1 MHPVINEDILKIK
14 SAITSWELLR
24 DTTVLI
30 TGANGFI
37 PAYMVETI
45 MYLNKTEN
53 FNTKIIALVRN
64 KEKANSRFLHL
75 KDLPELEFLIQDVCS
90 EIKIDEPVNFIIH
103 AASQASPKYYGID
116 PIGTLQANTIGT
128 FNILKFSESQK
139 ELKSLLYFSS
149 AEIYGNV
156 NELSEGV
163 KESYSGALDPMVL
176 RACYA
181 ESKRMG
187 ETMCNSWFHQKD
199 TPAKIIRI
207 FHTYGPGMDLNDGR
221 VFADFVKNIVNKKD
235 IEIKSDGKA
244 VRAFCYLSDTI
255 TGAFKVLL
263 DAPSGE
269 VYNIGNEFC
278 QSDMNNLAEI
288 LIKIDNKSELK
299 IVRKFR
305 NNNEYLESRVNKIV
319 PDTRK
324 LQSLGWVPQVN
335 INDGFART
343 IRFYKDKMSD
353 KSY

>member
-1 MHPVINEDILKIK
+1 
-14 SAITSWELLR
+14 
-24 DTTVLI
+24 
-30 TGANGFI
+30 
-37 PAYMVETI
+37 
-45 MYLNKTEN
+45 
-53 FNTKIIALVRN
+53 
-64 KEKANSRFLHL
+64 
-75 KDLPELEFLIQDVCS
+75 
-90 EIKIDEPVNFIIH
+90 
-103 AASQASPKYYGID
+103 
-116 PIGTLQANTIGT
+116 
-128 FNILKFSESQK
+128 
-139 ELKSLLYFSS
+139 
-149 AEIYGNV
+149 
-156 NELSEGV
+156 
-163 KESYSGALDPMVL
+163 
-176 RACYA
+176 
-181 ESKRMG
+181 
-187 ETMCNSWFHQKD
+187 CNSWFHQKD